1 MKAIVINQFGGPE
14 QLHPEELPMPVAR
27 KGQVLVKIHASS
39 VNPIDFK
46 VRQGAMKFMTGKKF
60 PKILGG
66 DIAGV
71 VQQDSGAFRTGDKVF
86 GMLSSSGGAYAEYIA
101 VNTEQLCL
109 MPEGFSFEEAA
120 AVPLAALTALQALQ
134 KSKRTLNGLQVLING
149 ASGGVGHFAV
159 QIAKALG
166 ATVTAVSS
174 QANHDMLKSLGADAV
189 IDYHTEKFYRSSAR
203 YDIVFDAAGAV
214 SYFKSRKVMNP
225 NGWYVTTLP
234 NHGYIFY
241 RLFNIFRNK
250 KVSFIMTSPKGID
263 LKLIAQ
269 MMEKG
274 QVKPV
279 IDAVFPLDAVANAH
293 VKAETNRTKGKI
305 VLKVV

>member
-14 QLHPEELPMPVAR
+14 QLHPEELPMPVAHR
-27 KGQVLVKIHASS
+27 GQVLVKIHATS

-46 VRQGAMKFMTGKKF
+46 IRQGVMKFLSGRKF
-60 PKILGG
+60 PKVLGG
-66 DIAGV
+66 DLAGI
-71 VQQDSGAFRTGDKVF
+71 VQQDSKSFRTGDKVF
-86 GMLSSSGGAYAEYIA
+86 GMLKSSGGGYAEF
-101 VNTEQLCL
+101 VSVDEDQLCK

-134 KSKRTLNGLQVLING
+134 KGRLSLDGLQVLING

-174 QANHDMLKSLGADAV
+174 LANHELLKAFGADLV

-203 YDIVFDAAGAV
+203 YDLIFDAVGSV
-214 SYFKSRKVMNP
+214 SYFKARKVMNP
-225 NGWYVTTLP
+225 NSWYVTTLP
-234 NHGYIFY
+234 NHGYFFY
-241 RLFNIFRNK
+241 RLFNIFRSK
-250 KVSFIMTSPKGID
+250 KVSFIMTKPKGID

-274 QVKPV
+274 LVKPH
-279 IDAVFPLDAVANAH
+279 IDSVFLLDEAPNAH
-293 VKAETNRTKGKI
+293 IKAETNRTIGKI